1 MSLRCM
7 PVTPARWRDLERLF
21 GERGACGG
29 CWCMA
34 WRLAPQAYQAGKG
47 RGNRLALKRLVVSG
61 RRPGVLA
68 YLDGDPVGW
77 CAIAP
82 RSEYSFL
89 ERSRVLRPVDE
100 QEVWS
105 VSCFFVLRAFRRSGI
120 SVALLE
126 AAVELARRRGARIVE
141 GYPVVPRRTSLP
153 DIFLWTGATQ
163 AFRRAGFHTVA
174 RRSRSRPIVRYL
186 LPRGG

>member
-1 MSLRCM
+1 
-7 PVTPARWRDLERLF
+7 
-21 GERGACGG
+21 
-29 CWCMA
+29 MA
-34 WRLAPQAYQAGKG
+34 WRLAPKAYQAGKG
-47 RGNRLALKRLVVSG
+47 RGNRLALKRLVASG

-105 VSCFFVLRAFRRSGI
+105 VSCFFVLRPFRRRGI

-126 AAVELARRRGARIVE
+126 AAVALARRRGAAIVE
-141 GYPVVPRRTSLP
+141 GYPVVPPRTSLP
-153 DIFLWTGATQ
+153 DVFLWTGAAQ
-163 AFRRAGFHTVA
+163 AFRRTGFRTVA
-174 RRSRSRPIVRYL
+174 RRSRPRPIVRYL